1 MIETNF
7 AYAANGKYKEYAG
20 LSTDTKPTG
29 SSTEKIGTGSIFIEV
44 DTGNVFFFNEAAEEW
59 VEQFSFQQDSG
70 GAKSAPILKKSAPVE
85 EQEAPAEEQEE
96 EPTEEPEEAPEE
108 R

>member
-29 SSTEKIGTGSIFIEV
+29 SSTEKIGTGSIFTEV
-44 DTGNVFFFNEAAEEW
+44 DTGKVFFYDEASQTW
-59 VEQFSFQQDSG
+59 VEQFSFQG
-70 GAKSAPILKKSAPVE
+70 
-85 EQEAPAEEQEE
+85 
-96 EPTEEPEEAPEE
+96 
-108 R
+108 